1 LIKKCT
7 CRDGF
12 KCSNHPVELGCLLL
26 GEGSKEIDT
35 GVSRHVSVDEALA
48 HVDKCIESGLIPFV
62 GRFKADD
69 YLWGVKDRG
78 KLLTVCFCCSC
89 CCVLKNS
96 IKHLPA
102 VSKDSVIK
110 LKGLQIE
117 TDQTKCTACGEC
129 VDACFME
136 ARTLHDGRILY
147 NSALCKGCGKC
158 MSTCPENAISMDV
171 ANIDEAVDDVLQR
184 VRARIEIG
192 CMAIGPAISR
202 MHPSHGRRIT
212 TDEAIDHVRKAS
224 EAGLIPN
231 LAHVWIDVVAFG
243 LTDFKNLMFICF
255 CDDCCCQYRT
265 HMKKRGPNLDR
276 AFQKLPGIEVAVNVE
291 AYTGCGICAERCF
304 VNAITIADGIA
315 KITVNCKGC
324 GQCVENCPEQAV
336 TLTVANEDILYEQL
350 KSRLYQ
356 QSEIRFSE
364 DQIT

>member
-1 LIKKCT
+1 MWNVFRFGPPKNIVKVMVSLSWPIMTVGKKW
-7 CRDGF
+7 
-12 KCSNHPVELGCLLL
+12 SSLPVL
-26 GEGSKEIDT
+26 KWI
-35 GVSRHVSVDEALA
+35 
-48 HVDKCIESGLIPFV
+48 INPF
-62 GRFKADD
+62 FKAP
-69 YLWGVKDRG
+69 YNELTSIPVNVKVAPPENNPVPRRVLERFIVQIEDIF
-78 KLLTVCFCCSC
+78 LLSECFCRR
-89 CCVLKNS
+89 
-96 IKHLPA
+96 I
-102 VSKDSVIK
+102 
-110 LKGLQIE
+110 Q
-117 TDQTKCTACGEC
+117 KC
-129 VDACFME
+129 
-136 ARTLHDGRILY
+136 
-147 NSALCKGCGKC
+147 
-158 MSTCPENAISMDV
+158 ENYP
-171 ANIDEAVDDVLQR
+171 
-184 VRARIEIG
+184 IEIG

-224 EAGLIPN
+224 AAGLIPN

-291 AYTGCGICAERCF
+291 ACTGCGICAERCF
-304 VNAITIADGIA
+304 VNAITITDGIA
-315 KITVNCKGC
+315 KITANCKGC

-336 TLTVANEDILYEQL
+336 TLTVANEDVLYEQL

>member
-1 LIKKCT
+1 MSIRPAWWMSIQAFFFPYVRKLLQESQTTVMGRLSSRISVPLLSGKNLNITYLPINKRINGIGESVVPHRVLRDIVKQSANRALIKKCT

-35 GVSRHVSVDEALA
+35 GVSRHVSVDEALT

-184 VRARIEIG
+184 VRARI
-192 CMAIGPAISR
+192 
-202 MHPSHGRRIT
+202 
-212 TDEAIDHVRKAS
+212 D
-224 EAGLIPN
+224 
-231 LAHVWIDVVAFG
+231 
-243 LTDFKNLMFICF
+243 
-255 CDDCCCQYRT
+255 
-265 HMKKRGPNLDR
+265 
-276 AFQKLPGIEVAVNVE
+276 
-291 AYTGCGICAERCF
+291 YT
-304 VNAITIADGIA
+304 
-315 KITVNCKGC
+315 
-324 GQCVENCPEQAV
+324 
-336 TLTVANEDILYEQL
+336 
-350 KSRLYQ
+350 
-356 QSEIRFSE
+356 
-364 DQIT
+364 